1 MTHFR
6 ANGKL
11 LLTAEYSVLRGALAL
26 ALPTRQGQTLH
37 ISPSGD
43 DHLHWISKEANNE
56 TWFSAVFK
64 NDHSVL
70 KSSDTATAQ
79 VLFKIVRS
87 AQTLNPKFNPF
98 GFTATTKAEFNRA
111 WGFGSSSSLVAL
123 IAQWAEVDALHLFFA
138 SQTGSGYDVAA
149 ALNDSPILYQLYK
162 DKKAAITQTNFRPPF
177 TNDLAFVYL
186 DKKQKSDKEVARFSE
201 RVTTDAQINSISE
214 ITQKIVVCQDLSDFE
229 NLLQHHERLTSE
241 MIGQR
246 PIQENFFSDYPG
258 VVKSLG
264 AWGGDF
270 VLATRAADAQS
281 YFPRRGYSTVLS
293 WRELFGF

>member
-37 ISPSGD
+37 IAPSGD
-43 DHLHWISKEANNE
+43 DKLHWVSKEENGNE
-56 TWFSAVFK
+56 WFSAVFQT
-64 NDHSVL
+64 DYSIL
-70 KSSDTATAQ
+70 KTSDSATAEA
-79 VLFKIVRS
+79 LLKILK
-87 AQTLNPKFNPF
+87 AAMALNPKFNPF

-123 IAQWAEVDALHLFFA
+123 VAQWAEVDALDLFFA
-138 SQTGSGYDVAA
+138 CQTGSGYDIAA
-149 ALNDSPILYQLYK
+149 GLNDGPILYELHKNQ
-162 DKKAAITQTNFRPPF
+162 KATITQTNFHPPF
-177 TNDLAFVYL
+177 ADELAFVYL

-201 RVTTDAQINSISE
+201 RVTTQAQINEISE
-214 ITQKIVVCQDLSDFE
+214 ITQKIVACQNLSDFE
-229 NLLQHHERLTSE
+229 NLLQQHERITSE
-241 MIGQR
+241 MIGQT
-246 PIQENFFSDYPG
+246 PIQQNLFADYPG

-270 VLATRAADAQS
+270 VLATRAANAQS

>member
-70 KSSDTATAQ
+70 KSSDTAIAQ

-241 MIGQR
+241 MINQR

>member
-37 ISPSGD
+37 ITPSGD
-43 DHLHWISKEANNE
+43 EHLHWISKEANNE
-56 TWFSAVFK
+56 TWLSADFL

-70 KSSDTATAQ
+70 ISSDTATAE
-79 VLFKIVRS
+79 LLMKIVRS

-98 GFTATTKAEFNRA
+98 GLTATTKAEFNRA

-123 IAQWAEVDALHLFFA
+123 IAQWAEVEALHLFFA

-162 DKKAAITQTNFRPPF
+162 DKKAAITQTNFHPPF
-177 TNDLAFVYL
+177 ADELAFVYL

-201 RVTTDAQINSISE
+201 RVTTDAQLNSISE
-214 ITQKIVVCQDLSDFE
+214 ITQKIVVCQYLSDFE
-229 NLLQHHERLTSE
+229 NLLQQHERLTAE

-246 PIQENFFSDYPG
+246 PIQENLFPDYSG

-270 VLATRAADAQS
+270 VLATRIADAQI
-281 YFPRRGYSTVLS
+281 YFPSRGYSTILS
-293 WRELFGF
+293 WRELFAF